1 MSELDLFALKFLFL
15 FGFTLHNM
23 EEAIWLPKWS
33 QHAKKFH
40 EPVETNEFLFAV
52 IIVTILG
59 YLLSAVD
66 FLIGSPGNFSNYLYL
81 GFIGMMGIN
90 VIFPHLLGTIIL
102 KKYAPGLITGLL
114 LNLPFS
120 FIIIRWHIKNGTK
133 VFYLFVAI
141 AIVAVLMLFSLKYLF
156 RLGKKLFNYSN

>member
-1 MSELDLFALKFLFL
+1 MNELDLFAIKILFL
-15 FGFTLHNM
+15 LGFTLHNL

-33 QHAKKFH
+33 QNAKKFH
-40 EPVETNEFLFAV
+40 ESVKTNEFVFAV

-59 YLLSAVD
+59 YLLTAVD
-66 FLIGSPGNFSNYLYL
+66 FLIGYPGNFFNYIYL

-90 VIFPHLLGTIIL
+90 VVFPHLVVTIVL

-120 FIIIRWHIKNGTK
+120 LIIIHWHIKNGIN
-133 VFYLFVAI
+133 VFYLFVSI
-141 AIVAVLMLFSLKYLF
+141 FTVSVLVLFSLKYLF
-156 RLGKKLFNYSN
+156 RMGKKLVNYSN